1 MPGHAGFLVFKIWI
15 CSRIRHGE
23 REVEYNRPPKGMLSM
38 PDWLKKRTL
47 IASCVLALGILL
59 SFTAIPVV
67 RAARAQS
74 SISLDVRN
82 ADLVDVLRMLAQIE
96 GLNVIISSEVKGTV
110 TVQLSDVS
118 AKDAFE
124 TLLDTAGLVKVQK
137 GSVIGILP
145 RGTLLRQEQQREQAR
160 RLTPGD
166 FRTEVIKLDYAKATE
181 LAKTLASFLSPW
193 GSIAADRRTNSLII
207 RDVSE
212 SAIFNPLLT
221 SNKSRRD

>member
-1 MPGHAGFLVFKIWI
+1 
-15 CSRIRHGE
+15 
-23 REVEYNRPPKGMLSM
+23 M
-38 PDWLKKRTL
+38 PDWLKKRAL
-47 IASCVLALGILL
+47 IASCVLAFGILL

-82 ADLVDVLRMLAQIE
+82 ADLIDMLRMLAQIE

-145 RGTLLRQEQQREQAR
+145 LGSLVKQEQQREQAR

-166 FRTEVIKLDYAKATE
+166 FRTEIIKLDYAKATE
-181 LAKTLASFLSPW
+181 LARTLASFLSPW
-193 GSIAADRRTNSLII
+193 GSIGADRRTNSLII

-212 SAIFNPLLT
+212 SAIFNPLVT
-221 SNKSRRD
+221 SNNPTRD

>member
-1 MPGHAGFLVFKIWI
+1 MPGRADFLVFKICI

-38 PDWLKKRTL
+38 PDWFKKRAL
-47 IASCVLALGILL
+47 IASCVLAFGILL
-59 SFTAIPVV
+59 SFTAIPAVQP
-67 RAARAQS
+67 AQAQS

-82 ADLVDVLRMLAQIE
+82 ADLIDMLRMLAQIE

-145 RGTLLRQEQQREQAR
+145 RSTLLRQEQQREQAR

-166 FRTEVIKLDYAKATE
+166 FRTEIIKLDYAKATE
-181 LAKTLASFLSPW
+181 LARTLASFLSPW

-221 SNKSRRD
+221 SNNPTRD

>member
-1 MPGHAGFLVFKIWI
+1 LSGGDLSTYEFLCKKCKKVFEFS
-15 CSRIRHGE
+15 CSI
-23 REVEYNRPPKGMLSM
+23 
-38 PDWLKKRTL
+38 
-47 IASCVLALGILL
+47 ALGILL
-59 SFTAIPVV
+59 SFTATPAL
-67 RAARAQS
+67 RPAQAQP
-74 SISLDVRN
+74 SISIDVRN

-110 TVQLSDVS
+110 TVQLNDVS

-124 TLLDTAGLVKVQK
+124 TLLDTAGLTKVQK

-145 RGTLLRQEQQREQAR
+145 RGTLLRQQQQREQAQ
-160 RLTPGD
+160 RLMPGE

-181 LAKTLASFLSPW
+181 LARTLASFLSPW